1 MSIITNKQNGSGIKR
16 IFKATRC
23 SYLGFKAAWTYESAF
38 RQELVM
44 AIVLTPMTFLL
55 ADSTNHWLL
64 LFGSIMFVLF
74 AEIVNSALE
83 ALADS
88 ITLEHNTLIGRAKD
102 LGSSA
107 VFIAL
112 SFLLIVWGEAIFR
125 YFS

>member
-1 MSIITNKQNGSGIKR
+1 VPTFTNKQNGIGIKR
-16 IFKATRC
+16 IFKATIC
-23 SYLGFKAAWTYESAF
+23 SYYGFRAAWTHESAF

-44 AIVLTPMTFLL
+44 AIILIPLTFLL
-55 ADSTNHWLL
+55 ADSANHWLL

-88 ITLEHNTLIGRAKD
+88 VTLEHHALIGRAKD

-112 SFLLIVWGEAIFR
+112 SFLLVVWGEAIFR
-125 YFS
+125 YFH

>member
-1 MSIITNKQNGSGIKR
+1 MPTLTNKQNGIGIKR
-16 IFKATRC
+16 IFKATVC
-23 SYLGFKAAWTYESAF
+23 SYHGFRAAWTHESAF
-38 RQELVM
+38 RQELIM
-44 AIVLTPMTFLL
+44 AIVLIPMTFLL
-55 ADSTNHWLL
+55 AESSHHWLL

-88 ITLEHNTLIGRAKD
+88 VTLEHNALIGRAKD

-112 SFLLIVWGEAIFR
+112 SFLLVVWGEAIIRQF
-125 YFS
+125 Y

>member
-1 MSIITNKQNGSGIKR
+1 VPTFTNKQNGIGIKR
-16 IFKATRC
+16 IFKATIC
-23 SYLGFKAAWTYESAF
+23 SYYGFRAAWTHESAF

-44 AIVLTPMTFLL
+44 AIILIPLTFLL
-55 ADSTNHWLL
+55 TDSANHWLL

-88 ITLEHNTLIGRAKD
+88 VTLEHHVLIGRAKD

-112 SFLLIVWGEAIFR
+112 SFLLVVWGEAIFR
-125 YFS
+125 YFH

>member
-1 MSIITNKQNGSGIKR
+1 
-16 IFKATRC
+16 
-23 SYLGFKAAWTYESAF
+23 
-38 RQELVM
+38 M
-44 AIVLTPMTFLL
+44 AIILIPLTFLL
-55 ADSTNHWLL
+55 TDSANHWLL

-88 ITLEHNTLIGRAKD
+88 VTLEHHVLIGRAKD

-112 SFLLIVWGEAIFR
+112 SFLLVVWGEAIFR
-125 YFS
+125 YFH